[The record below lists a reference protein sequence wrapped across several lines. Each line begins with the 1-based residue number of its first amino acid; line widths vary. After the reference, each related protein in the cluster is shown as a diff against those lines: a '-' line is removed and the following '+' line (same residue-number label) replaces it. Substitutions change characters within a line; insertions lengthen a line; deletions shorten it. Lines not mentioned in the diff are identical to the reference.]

1 MVGWLIF
8 VSASFSLLTMRCLS
22 VRHCSKHLEMI
33 TNIKAL
39 SVMQMPFLPSLYKGE
54 TKVLEALITE
64 VASVDR
70 DID

>member
-1 MVGWLIF
+1 
-8 VSASFSLLTMRCLS
+8 
-22 VRHCSKHLEMI
+22 MI